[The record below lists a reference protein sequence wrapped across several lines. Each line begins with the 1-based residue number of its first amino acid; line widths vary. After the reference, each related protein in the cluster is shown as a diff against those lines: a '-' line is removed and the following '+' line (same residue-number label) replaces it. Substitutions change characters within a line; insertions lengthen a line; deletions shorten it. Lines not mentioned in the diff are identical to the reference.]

1 MTIKIV
7 GGSSDS
13 CKLAPTN
20 STGNK
25 KTKRFLLAFIAIAAM
40 SIIDPAKA
48 ATVYDGNEILFSCE
62 RGHLRCIYY
71 LAGVQD
77 VWNDRDS
84 KKYCMPDG
92 VNLAELKKVFI
103 KYAKENSE
111 KLNLAASS
119 VTIKAFRAAYPCE

>member
-1 MTIKIV
+1 MKIRTLMFV
-7 GGSSDS
+7 G
-13 CKLAPTN
+13 
-20 STGNK
+20 
-25 KTKRFLLAFIAIAAM
+25 LLAM
-40 SIIDPAKA
+40 SGIGSAKA
-48 ATVYDGNEILFSCE
+48 AAVYDGNEILFSCE
-62 RGHLRCIYY
+62 QGHLKCIYY

-111 KLNLAASS
+111 QLNLAASS
-119 VTIKAFRAAYPCE
+119 VTIKAFRAAFPCE